1 MSPNKESKIIIPC
14 YAIVAGDFAMFTN
27 PEFRGVNFKWNEF
40 PKMMADKC
48 RTEVFMYITG
58 IKGDKELDVVAKK
71 AAWHGEIIARR
82 LVSRMGSLA

>member
-1 MSPNKESKIIIPC
+1 MSPNKESKIIITC

-27 PEFRGVNFKWNEF
+27 PEFRGVNFKWAEF

-48 RTEVFMYITG
+48 KTEVFMYIIGT
-58 IKGDKELDVVAKK
+58 KSKKESDETSKVA
-71 AAWHGEIIARR
+71 AMHGEIIARR